1 MPVGT
6 PIALGFYPTTQR
18 PVDERYLNNGTAWV
32 DEAAVLAGIASTSRY
47 VGLTVLIGSD
57 EYWFT
62 DLSTLALKNNIANA
76 ENVSIEDVGELYDA
90 DNVEDALAEV
100 KIIADNNTEAI
111 GTFKAN
117 PYQMNLPA
125 GDLASKVA
133 GATFTPTGWAI
144 VAVDN
149 AVNALLTHTLTD
161 RKPVLVKVWEIDG
174 ANERLTK
181 DFEDAFSGILATATT
196 VNVEGINP
204 TALALRV
211 EFIFD

>member
-32 DEAAVLAGIASTSRY
+32 DEAEVLAGIATASRY
-47 VGLTVLIGSD
+47 IGLTVLIGSD

-62 DLSTLALKNNIANA
+62 DLNTLALKNNIADA
-76 ENVSIEDVGELYDA
+76 ENVSIADA
-90 DNVEDALAEV
+90 GDLFVSDNAEDALQEV
-100 KIIADNNTEAI
+100 KAIADDNATAI
-111 GTFKAN
+111 ETLKVN

-125 GDLASKVA
+125 GNLATKVA
-133 GATFTPTGWAI
+133 GATFTPTGWAT

-181 DFEDAFSGILATATT
+181 DFEDAFSGILATSTT